1 MNFAVLKTVGTR
13 AFHGGVFLA
22 KKYSP
27 EILTVVGVV
36 GTGVAAV
43 MAARATTKLEPIVDE
58 IQNDIQTIEELAAG
72 TEDHSDEAKDKAF
85 VYGRGAIK
93 IVRLYTPSGT
103 VFVLSAA
110 SILAA
115 HGILRRR
122 LASVTAAYGLL
133 ERLYSDYRA
142 RVAEELGEEKE
153 RELHSGY
160 RVVEEINE
168 KGKKVKALVKPASS
182 YSQYAFWFD
191 NDARQWEPV
200 PELNLLTLKHA
211 EHHFTNRLR
220 LRGYVMLNEV
230 HDFLGV
236 PPTDTG
242 AICGWILGRGDD
254 YVDLGFIDPTNERA
268 RAFVNGE
275 ENVILLDPNV
285 TGMIWE
291 DIPRVARVLGR

>member
-1 MNFAVLKTVGTR
+1 MNLAVLKTAGSR
-13 AFHGGVFLA
+13 ALHGGIFLV

-27 EILTVVGVV
+27 EILTAVGVV

-43 MAARATTKLEPIVDE
+43 MAAKATLKLEPIVDD
-58 IQNDIQTIEELAAG
+58 IQNSIQTIEEIAEETG
-72 TEDHSDEAKDKAF
+72 DNSDEAKDKAF

-93 IVRLYTPSGT
+93 IVRLYTPAGT
-103 VFVLSAA
+103 VFLISAA

-153 RELHSGY
+153 KELHSGY

-168 KGKKVKALVKPASS
+168 KGKKVKSLVKPASS

-191 NDARQWEPV
+191 ENARQWEPI
-200 PELNLLTLKHA
+200 PELNLMTLKHT

-220 LRGYVMLNEV
+220 LRGYVTLNEV

-254 YVDLGFIDPTNERA
+254 YVDLGFLDPSSDRA

-275 ENVILLDPNV
+275 ENVVLLDPNV

-291 DIPRVARVLGR
+291 DIPRVARILGR